1 MDSFLGKSLDYL
13 TLLSQKYPN
22 IESVSEEI
30 INLSAIL
37 KLPKGTEHYISDI
50 HGESKAL
57 DHVLRNGSGV
67 IRRKIN
73 DFFGDTLPLEEK
85 RMLATLIYYP
95 EDKLNLL
102 ESDIN
107 FPYRGNWNEFYKKIL
122 DRLIFMTR
130 FLSAKYT
137 RSKVKKMLPK
147 HFAYIIDELLQETG
161 NVPSKEGYYKSII
174 ESIVTNKR
182 GKAFVIAL
190 CYLIQRLAVD
200 HLHVVGDIYDRGP
213 GAHLIIDEL
222 MDYHSLDIQWG
233 NHDIIWMGAA
243 IGSLACLA
251 NVIRISLRYKNL
263 TTLED
268 GYGISL
274 LPLASFAMQTYK
286 TPPKTFGGRDSGER
300 IFTQWDNEL
309 YSKMEKAI
317 AIIQFKLESQLI
329 KRHPEYNMDN
339 RLFINTLNKEE
350 GTIIIDGLT
359 YSLNDMDFPTI
370 DLEDPFT
377 LTSEEQVVIDRLKF
391 NVENSKNLQ
400 KHASFL
406 FEKGSMY
413 LVYNEQILYHGC
425 LPLTEKGDFE
435 YFTDSDG
442 VRHMGKGL
450 LKYFNK
456 LVKKAYISHKNT
468 SKKVRKQESLESLDA
483 LWYLWN
489 GALSP
494 LFGKEKMATFERYF
508 IEDKSSHKEKKNPY
522 FTLRDNEEV
531 ALKIIEEF
539 KADPERAHIING
551 HVPVKVS
558 QGEPPV
564 KANGKVITIDGGFSK
579 AYQKETGIAGYTLIY
594 NSYGLLLATHK
605 GLEYKDIIESE
616 HDMDT
621 ETKILESEK
630 GRILIEST
638 DIGRKLQSDI
648 DHLRVLLLAYEQGLI
663 SQDHS

>member
-1 MDSFLGKSLDYL
+1 MDDFLGESLDYL
-13 TLLSQKYPN
+13 TLLSQRYSS

-67 IRRKIN
+67 IKRKIN
-73 DFFGDTLPLEEK
+73 DFFGKNLTNEEK

-95 EDKLNLL
+95 EDKLRVL
-102 ESDIN
+102 ESDPN
-107 FPYRGNWNEFYKKIL
+107 FSYRKNWNEFYKLML

-130 FLSAKYT
+130 LLSAKYT

-147 HFAYIIDELLQETG
+147 HFSYIIDELLQETD
-161 NVPSKEGYYKSII
+161 NVPSKQGYYQSII
-174 ESIVTNKR
+174 ENILTNKR

-190 CYLIQRLAVD
+190 SYLIQDLAVD
-200 HLHVVGDIYDRGP
+200 HLHIVGDIYDRGS
-213 GAHLIIDEL
+213 GAHLIIDKL
-222 MDYHSLDIQWG
+222 MSYHSLDIQWG

-243 IGSLACLA
+243 IGSLPCLA

-274 LPLASFAMQTYK
+274 LPLASFAMQTYQ

-300 IFTQWDNEL
+300 VFTQWDNEL
-309 YSKMEKAI
+309 YAKMEKAI

-329 KRHPEYNMDN
+329 QRHSEYNMNN
-339 RLFINTLNKEE
+339 RLFLDSLNKEK
-350 GTIIIDGLT
+350 GTIVIDGVIYT
-359 YSLNDMDFPTI
+359 LNDRDFPTI
-370 DLEDPFT
+370 KSEDPYS
-377 LTSEEQVVIDRLKF
+377 LTIEEQIVVDRLKF

-425 LPLTEKGDFE
+425 IPLTETGEFSH
-435 YFTDSDG
+435 FTDSEG

-450 LKYFNK
+450 LKYFNN
-456 LVKKAYISHKNT
+456 LVKKSYKAYTQTNHKIS
-468 SKKVRKQESLESLDA
+468 SLEFSESLDS

-489 GALSP
+489 GSLSP

-508 IEDKSSHKEKKNPY
+508 IEDKDSHKEKKNSY
-522 FTLRDNEEV
+522 FSLRDKEEI

-539 KADPERAHIING
+539 QADPERAHIING
-551 HVPVKVS
+551 HVPVKAS
-558 QGEPPV
+558 KGEPPV

-605 GLEYKDIIESE
+605 GLESEDIIKSE

-638 DIGRKLQSDI
+638 DIGKKLQGDI
-648 DHLRVLLLAYEQGLI
+648 NHLRVLLLAYEQGI
-663 SQDHS
+663 FT